1 MPVGRSDDRLARIG
15 DAPNQDPQMSL
26 ITAIVV
32 VVAWTAAAFA
42 AGAWHA
48 RPRDL
53 TRPGPN
59 IPRRSPACGHPLQH
73 TKGL

>member
-1 MPVGRSDDRLARIG
+1 
-15 DAPNQDPQMSL
+15 MSL